1 MTNLNKN
8 WLDEQME
15 CAIREKGAIDH
26 FRELESKTSFA
37 GMFHRF
43 LRPAIVCFA
52 VACAAA
58 CCYIPYY
65 GHMANSG
72 YEYAINKDYPVVI
85 YRGSDPLQDK
95 LNDAIAL
102 LNDGDAKS
110 ALTRLED
117 LEAEC
122 RTELSRLSESDQDI
136 LRKAEINAIC
146 DESQWYK
153 AMAYM
158 RTKKVYMA
166 KHHLKTIA
174 ASNGTHAEEA
184 AFILEDVF

>member
-1 MTNLNKN
+1 MVA
-8 WLDEQME
+8 LD
-15 CAIREKGAIDH
+15 IVLVD
-26 FRELESKTSFA
+26 
-37 GMFHRF
+37 
-43 LRPAIVCFA
+43 AIVLQ
-52 VACAAA
+52 V
-58 CCYIPYY
+58 
-65 GHMANSG
+65 

-158 RTKKVYMA
+158 RTKKVYKA

>member
-26 FRELESKTSFA
+26 FRELENKPSFS
-37 GMFHRF
+37 GMFQRF
-43 LRPAIVCFA
+43 IRPAVVSFA

-58 CCYIPYY
+58 CAYIPYY
-65 GHMANSG
+65 GHMARSG
-72 YEYAINKDYPVVI
+72 YEYAKKMDYPVVV
-85 YRGSDPLQDK
+85 YRGSDPFQDK

-102 LNDGDAKS
+102 LDKGEVKS
-110 ALTRLED
+110 ALTQLDNLESSC
-117 LEAEC
+117 L
-122 RTELSRLSESDQDI
+122 TELSRLSESDQDI

-158 RTKKVYMA
+158 RTKKVYKA